1 MPAIWM
7 IESLKWW
14 RSSGISPADIW
25 FILQKWVPVISVRNT
40 HSQGLK
46 HDYWYL
52 QVRQNYG
59 SLTRYLRR
67 WANFFPSLDVKIW
80 FQVKGCFY
88 APTFNH

>member
-14 RSSGISPADIW
+14 RSGGISPADIW
-25 FILQKWVPVISVRNT
+25 FILQKRVPVISVRNT

-46 HDYWYL
+46 HDHWYL

-59 SLTRYLRR
+59 SLT
-67 WANFFPSLDVKIW
+67 
-80 FQVKGCFY
+80 
-88 APTFNH
+88 